1 MAEDNDY
8 HSRIAVFESE
18 IRWLKENIAL
28 QAREYER
35 RLSELNHAHAQATMD
50 RTHFVN
56 AELFYSKM
64 DEWARWRNDID
75 TWRAKVVGIAIGVGA
90 VSGGVAGVIAGA
102 FK

>member
-1 MAEDNDY
+1 MAEDND
-8 HSRIAVFESE
+8 HNSRIAVFESE

-35 RLSELNHAHAQATMD
+35 RLSELNHAHVQAEMD
-50 RTHFVN
+50 RGRFVN
-56 AELFYSKM
+56 SDIFYSKM
-64 DEWARWRNDID
+64 DELYKWRNDVD